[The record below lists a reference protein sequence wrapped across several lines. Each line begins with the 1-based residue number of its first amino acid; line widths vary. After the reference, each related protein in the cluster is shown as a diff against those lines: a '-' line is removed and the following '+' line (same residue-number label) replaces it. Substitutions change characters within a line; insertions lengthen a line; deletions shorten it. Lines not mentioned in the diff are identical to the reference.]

1 MLELT
6 DELMEDID
14 KNTYN
19 DIAISKMK
27 VFKNNLIKR
36 IKKYNS
42 YIKHEIEKKYT
53 ENRTESDTESDTENN
68 TEPVTKIVDKKK
80 NTKPDTKLDKDL
92 ATNDE
97 IKKHII
103 DKQKI
108 IKKRYKSLLE
118 IKKTIKNNID
128 SVYNALKKLPNESQ
142 PKLIELVRLDTI
154 LNDSI
159 NVIWRE
165 IYERDK
171 KGLKKIDINKI
182 KNVDIFIHQLNIV
195 INNKKQLLK
204 TLVIVKL
211 NLIISDI
218 KTKSNIDNVY
228 NYNDTDKLFMIY
240 NDLDKY
246 IKHLKKDLGNIKHDL
261 KTISVDQ
268 TEPHTNLMKLLK

>member
-80 NTKPDTKLDKDL
+80 NTKLDKDL
-92 ATNDE
+92 ATTDE
-97 IKKHII
+97 VKKDII

-108 IKKRYKSLLE
+108 IKK
-118 IKKTIKNNID
+118 
-128 SVYNALKKLPNESQ
+128 
-142 PKLIELVRLDTI
+142 
-154 LNDSI
+154 
-159 NVIWRE
+159 
-165 IYERDK
+165 
-171 KGLKKIDINKI
+171 KI
-182 KNVDIFIHQLNIV
+182 
-195 INNKKQLLK
+195 
-204 TLVIVKL
+204 
-211 NLIISDI
+211 
-218 KTKSNIDNVY
+218 
-228 NYNDTDKLFMIY
+228 
-240 NDLDKY
+240 
-246 IKHLKKDLGNIKHDL
+246 
-261 KTISVDQ
+261 
-268 TEPHTNLMKLLK
+268 

>member
-1 MLELT
+1 M
-6 DELMEDID
+6 
-14 KNTYN
+14 
-19 DIAISKMK
+19 AW
-27 VFKNNLIKR
+27 NLWDR
-36 IKKYNS
+36 
-42 YIKHEIEKKYT
+42 
-53 ENRTESDTESDTENN
+53 
-68 TEPVTKIVDKKK
+68 
-80 NTKPDTKLDKDL
+80 
-92 ATNDE
+92 
-97 IKKHII
+97 
-103 DKQKI
+103 
-108 IKKRYKSLLE
+108 
-118 IKKTIKNNID
+118 
-128 SVYNALKKLPNESQ
+128 
-142 PKLIELVRLDTI
+142 
-154 LNDSI
+154 
-159 NVIWRE
+159 
-165 IYERDK
+165 K

-211 NLIISDI
+211 NLIIRDI